1 MAYGVMAGLLAVFCI
16 TAPYAHLPL
25 QRVTAFI
32 PVYGTATTIIDLTAA
47 ALIFA
52 QFWIVR
58 WTWLLV
64 LASGFFF
71 YALIAI
77 PYALTFPEAFSP
89 SGLLG
94 AGPRTAAWLSV
105 CWHLGSPMVMIT
117 AVLARG
123 WRETTHSW
131 QHSPV
136 LAIVLSTSLVAATVC
151 GLTWAIVANDPRLPW
166 IYVYRVP
173 GHNNFA
179 LFMSMF
185 ALNAI
190 ALVMLWVRGRS
201 VLNLWLMTM
210 CGTWMFQISLVG
222 MLGGSRYSLG
232 WYMGFFFEMVATC
245 IVLLLFLS
253 EQTGLYANLARAAV
267 QRRGAR
273 HARQIAMD
281 AMAASIG
288 HEIKQPL
295 TSVIVNADAGMRML
309 NKAEPD
315 LKEVF
320 AALRDIDEQGR
331 RIREIIGSVRT
342 MLRGSAHHRQR
353 LDLNKV
359 VRDALM
365 TPGLELRQQH
375 VIVKTDLDEDLP
387 PVLADSGQ
395 LHQVFLNLIT
405 NALEAMAAVA
415 ERPSVLRITSAPV
428 EDTSDVAVT
437 VEDNGIGITDK
448 DSGRILEPFF
458 STKITGTGV
467 GLTICQVIIDAH
479 GGSLHVRANEP
490 HGTIFRV
497 TLPTGDDE

>member
-1 MAYGVMAGLLAVFCI
+1 
-16 TAPYAHLPL
+16 
-25 QRVTAFI
+25 
-32 PVYGTATTIIDLTAA
+32 
-47 ALIFA
+47 
-52 QFWIVR
+52 
-58 WTWLLV
+58 
-64 LASGFFF
+64 
-71 YALIAI
+71 
-77 PYALTFPEAFSP
+77 
-89 SGLLG
+89 
-94 AGPRTAAWLSV
+94 
-105 CWHLGSPMVMIT
+105 
-117 AVLARG
+117 
-123 WRETTHSW
+123 
-131 QHSPV
+131 
-136 LAIVLSTSLVAATVC
+136 
-151 GLTWAIVANDPRLPW
+151 
-166 IYVYRVP
+166 
-173 GHNNFA
+173 
-179 LFMSMF
+179 
-185 ALNAI
+185 
-190 ALVMLWVRGRS
+190 
-201 VLNLWLMTM
+201 
-210 CGTWMFQISLVG
+210 

-428 EDTSDVAVT
+428 EDASDVAVT